1 MLRRVQ
7 KKRRIHLVVISAILL
22 TIAAALVGYGFRDG
36 IAYFRLPSEVIS
48 EPPHPEE
55 LFRLGG
61 LVTVGSVTQNQ
72 GHTEFGI
79 TDNENIVQ
87 VKFNGILPDLFAEG
101 QGVVAFGRYQ
111 DGEFVAT
118 EVLAKHDERYM
129 PKEVA
134 DALKEK
140 GLFRSP
146 KP

>member
-1 MLRRVQ
+1 MLRRIH

-22 TIAAALVGYGFRDG
+22 AIAAALVGYGFRDG

-48 EPPHPEE
+48 EPPHPKE

-61 LVTVGSVTQNQ
+61 VVTVGSVTQNQ
-72 GHTEFGI
+72 GHIEFSI
-79 TDNENIVQ
+79 TDNENMVQ
-87 VKFNGILPDLFAEG
+87 VKFAGILPDLFAEG
-101 QGVVAFGRYQ
+101 QGVVALGRYQ

-140 GLFRSP
+140 GLFRFP